1 MPNTKAFLGAGRVA
15 PAAAPGSGGPD
26 YHHMQG
32 LARGLAVLRTLNQA
46 PRGQLFITEI
56 ARLTS
61 LHRTT
66 VKRILETLATEG
78 YVQRSPIDNSYRLT
92 LQVRHLSDGFTD
104 SEWIS
109 DVATPIMGELLKQ
122 VQWPSDLTTLEGA
135 AMLIRDSTHRFSPL
149 SFHRGM
155 VGRHMPLLFSASGRA
170 YLAASSPARRLEL
183 IKVMIADGG
192 PQSQIARNAK
202 AVNTI
207 IERVEAAGY
216 ASNAGEWIRD
226 SGTHAIAL
234 PILRVGEPVG
244 CLNIVFFRK
253 AMSIEQAAET
263 LLPALRAAVG
273 RIEAKLEE
281 PSGVLPAE

>member
-1 MPNTKAFLGAGRVA
+1 MESSA
-15 PAAAPGSGGPD
+15 SD

-32 LARGLAVLRTLNQA
+32 LSRGLAVLRTLNQA

-56 ARLTS
+56 ARLTG

-78 YVQRSPIDNSYRLT
+78 YVRRSSLDNSYRLT

-109 DVATPIMGELLKQ
+109 HVATPIMGELLKQ
-122 VQWPSDLTTLEGA
+122 VQWPSDLTTLDGS

-155 VGRHMPLLFSASGRA
+155 VGRRMPLLFSASGRA

-183 IKVMIADGG
+183 AKVMIADGG
-192 PQSQIARNAK
+192 PQAQIARNTRAIR
-202 AVNTI
+202 TI
-207 IERVEAAGY
+207 VERVESAGY

-244 CLNIVFFRK
+244 CLNVVFFRK
-253 AMSIEQAAET
+253 AMSIEQAAEN
-263 LLPALRAAVG
+263 LLPALSAAVG
-273 RIEAKLEE
+273 RIEAALAD
-281 PSGVLPAE
+281 PPNAPAAD